1 MPSSS
6 VTRTL
11 PTSRVHVGI
20 SDRALE
26 RWFLAGLLLIP
37 LQFLTLGPAQ
47 PAHLWAMLLF
57 GLMIFR
63 LDVRVRPVE
72 IYFFAFFIAMAIVA
86 TRFGGYERIKSTEQI
101 LKFVAV
107 YPAFYLIGRLVG
119 ERYRER
125 ALPYGYAFVW
135 CFIGFEYAVQFFEVP
150 YLYQLVTFA
159 QGAIHGTFKERNW
172 FAIFVFLLTYL
183 LLLKSKI
190 GTKDLLKFLG
200 TSVVVALLSESKT
213 ILVASGIV
221 VLFQVRGR
229 IAEKAVMLGSGAA
242 LYVYRFGNELS
253 GQMLKVRLEDERGLA
268 FKAGTDLIKDNVFG
282 YGFGF
287 VEAYFSRFWFV
298 VKGLGM
304 GTNSIFCTP
313 LDLMIIA
320 GVPGLLLWIVFF
332 AGVGLGAVGL
342 LAPVA
347 AWSLLNPLH
356 QSELVYLFA
365 GILVSWGLH
374 RQTAETSAPTR
385 RGVFGFRSRYA
396 A

>member
-1 MPSSS
+1 MQPPYA
-6 VTRTL
+6 TRAVL
-11 PTSRVHVGI
+11 PPRAHAGI

-26 RWFLAGLLLIP
+26 RWFMAGLLLIP

-47 PAHLWAMLLF
+47 PAHVWAMLLF

-63 LDVRVRPVE
+63 LDIRVRPVE
-72 IYFFAFFIAMAIVA
+72 IYFYAFFIAMAIVA

-101 LKFVAV
+101 LKFAAV

-119 ERYRER
+119 ERYRDR
-125 ALPYGYAFVW
+125 VLPYGYVFVW
-135 CFIGFEYAVQFFEVP
+135 LLIAFEYAAQYFEVP
-150 YLYQLVTFA
+150 YLYQLVKFA

-172 FAIFVFLLTYL
+172 FAIFVFLLSYL

-221 VLFQVRGR
+221 VLLQVRGR
-229 IAEKAVMLGSGAA
+229 IVEKAVMLGSGAA

-298 VKGLGM
+298 VKGLGL

-320 GVPGLLLWIVFF
+320 GVPGVLLWVVFF
-332 AGVGLGAVGL
+332 AGVGLGAVSL

-356 QSELVYLFA
+356 QSELVYLFV

-374 RQTAETSAPTR
+374 RKGADASVPAR
-385 RGVFGFRSRYA
+385 RGVFGFRSRHSA
-396 A
+396 